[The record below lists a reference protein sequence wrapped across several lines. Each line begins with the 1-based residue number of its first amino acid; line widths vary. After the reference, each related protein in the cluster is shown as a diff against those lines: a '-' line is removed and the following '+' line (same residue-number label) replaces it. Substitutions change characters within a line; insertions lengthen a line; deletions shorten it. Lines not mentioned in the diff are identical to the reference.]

1 MTRLNS
7 HAAALVRFA
16 GVGLLCF
23 LISLSVLAGLHE
35 LAGLHYLLAY
45 AAAFVVSSTCG
56 YLLNRRFTFPAVDS
70 SRTGLMRYT
79 LVNVGLVT
87 INGAALRVLVEYF
100 HLWYLAASVLL
111 ALINTPVSYVAHRL
125 LSYRL
130 GLSPVSAAAQK

>member
-1 MTRLNS
+1 MRHLTR

-16 GVGLLCF
+16 GVGLVSF
-23 LISLSVLAGLHE
+23 LITISVLASLHE
-35 LAGLHYLLAY
+35 LAGLNYLLAY

-56 YLLNRRFTFPAVDS
+56 YLLNRRFTFRADGS
-70 SRTGLMRYT
+70 NRTGLLRYT

-87 INGAALRVLVEYF
+87 INGAALRVLVEDF

-111 ALINTPVSYVAHRL
+111 AMINTPVSYVAHLL

-130 GLSPVSAAAQK
+130 GLRQDQSA